1 MLKEPIVLPLEEDVC
16 HTIQYLYY
24 ISDSYAEILKDL
36 LSNRR
41 NINANK
47 ELLKYYNDLYINAH
61 LEYRTFQEE
70 LINSLYDMPDNT
82 RANFYVDFM
91 KQEVVIVDLIPII
104 MESSQ

>member
-1 MLKEPIVLPLEEDVC
+1 MFNNFCNLLDIKPNPEINSFFKEKSDYVVYNNSDVK
-16 HTIQYLYY
+16 TFI
-24 ISDSYAEILKDL
+24 
-36 LSNRR
+36 
-41 NINANK
+41 
-47 ELLKYYNDLYINAH
+47 ELLKYYNEQYLNAH